1 MSEMA
6 RGLDHVI
13 HAVRDLDAAGE
24 LYQRLGFIVGAR
36 NRHPWGTHNRIV
48 QFPNFFL
55 EILTVA
61 EPEKLPPPSD
71 RNNPFANLNRRF
83 LEEIGEGL
91 TGLVLEADDVAAEK
105 AAFDAAGFGG
115 IDLFHFSRKG
125 KRPDGSETE
134 VGFDIAFAHDP
145 ASPHALFFT
154 MTQTHPENFWS
165 AELQQ
170 HANGATAVSACALVA
185 ENPTDHY
192 VLLETLTNVRDPHSS
207 SLGLVFRTPRGVV
220 LAFDPRGFRDTYGIE
235 GPRSR
240 GLRVAALAFKV
251 ADLGA
256 TRALLERNGVT
267 ALEHRRKLIVSGA
280 ATRGA
285 VIAFE

>member
-1 MSEMA
+1 MA

-24 LYQRLGFIVGAR
+24 FYQRLGFIVGPR

-61 EPEKLPPPSD
+61 EPEKLPPPAD
-71 RNNPFANLNRRF
+71 RDNPFANVNRHF
-83 LEEIGEGL
+83 LEEMGEGL

-115 IDLFHFSRKG
+115 IALFHFARKG

-134 VGFDIAFAHDP
+134 VGFDIAFAQDP

-165 AELQQ
+165 AEMQR
-170 HANGATAVSACALVA
+170 HANGARNIAAAALVA
-185 ENPTDHY
+185 ENPADHHIF
-192 VLLETLTNVRDPHSS
+192 LQTLAGVRDVQATSRGIS
-207 SLGLVFRTPRGVV
+207 IATPRGEI
-220 LAFDPRGFRDTYGIE
+220 LALDPRSFEDTFGVAPPRD
-235 GPRSR
+235 R
-240 GLRVAALAFKV
+240 GLRVAALSFAV
-251 ADLGA
+251 ADL
-256 TRALLERNGVT
+256 RASASLLERNGVSHF
-267 ALEHRRKLIVSGA
+267 EHRGKLVVGPSDA
-280 ATRGA
+280 FGA
-285 VIAFE
+285 VLAFE